1 MSRLSHRS
9 HDNLGYVASPL
20 IEDYAAGSS
29 SIKDSD
35 ENGRKA
41 YSARAAF
48 YMPDEDDEEEEEGE
62 AVLVADSS
70 EGEEFEEDFLDDS

>member
-1 MSRLSHRS
+1 M
-9 HDNLGYVASPL
+9 GYVASPL
-20 IEDYAAGSS
+20 IEDCAAGSS

-48 YMPDEDDEEEEEGE
+48 YMPDEDDEEDEGE

>member
-9 HDNLGYVASPL
+9 HDNLGYVATPL
-20 IEDYAAGSS
+20 IEEYAGSS

-48 YMPDEDDEEEEEGE
+48 YMPDEDGEEDEGE
-62 AVLVADSS
+62 AVLVTDSG
-70 EGEEFEEDFLDDS
+70 EGEGFEEDFLDDS